1 MYLCIEYLQTFQ
13 VRTSGAQTGRNR
25 MDAGPV
31 QSEHLQCCST
41 IETGELCQ
49 VTRLGEDSES
59 KKINDKNTS
68 ISVLCSM

>member
-31 QSEHLQCCST
+31 
-41 IETGELCQ
+41 
-49 VTRLGEDSES
+49 
-59 KKINDKNTS
+59 
-68 ISVLCSM
+68 